1 MDGLL
6 LDRHPSV
13 LRLAQHE
20 RMAGLV
26 RSCCRHL
33 GSFSLLVVL
42 AVISASA
49 LFAGEGKML
58 VKGDPEAIPVGH
70 VKFFR
75 PGAVWPDNNGVHIN
89 AHGGGMIS
97 VNAEGFTPV
106 VGKKTYWFGEHK
118 IEGDAGNVAQVGVH
132 CYSSSDL
139 YNWKDEGI
147 ALAVSDDPESDIIKG
162 CVLERPKV
170 IYNKKT
176 RKYVM
181 WFHLELKDQ
190 GYTAARTGV
199 AVSDKVTGPYKFIES
214 FRPDGQES
222 RDMTVYVDDD
232 EKAYLLHSSENNA
245 TLHISLLTDD
255 YLKPA
260 GMFERVFEGRFMEA
274 PVVFKCKDKYYFIAS
289 DCTGWAPNAARS
301 AVADKITGPWTELGN
316 PCIGTVEQCSVTFT
330 SQSTYVLPVPGKKDA
345 FIFMADR
352 WRPENAIDGRYIW
365 LPVEF
370 ENGRP
375 VIRWVDQW
383 DLGIWE
389 R

>member
-1 MDGLL
+1 
-6 LDRHPSV
+6 
-13 LRLAQHE
+13 
-20 RMAGLV
+20 
-26 RSCCRHL
+26 
-33 GSFSLLVVL
+33 
-42 AVISASA
+42 
-49 LFAGEGKML
+49 
-58 VKGDPEAIPVGH
+58 
-70 VKFFR
+70 
-75 PGAVWPDNNGVHIN
+75 
-89 AHGGGMIS
+89 
-97 VNAEGFTPV
+97 
-106 VGKKTYWFGEHK
+106 
-118 IEGDAGNVAQVGVH
+118 
-132 CYSSSDL
+132 L

-170 IYNKKT
+170 IFNKKT
-176 RKYVM
+176 RRYVM

-260 GMFERVFEGRFMEA
+260 GKFERVFEGRFMEA
-274 PVVFKCKDKYYFIAS
+274 PVVFKCKGKYYFIAS

-301 AVADKITGPWTELGN
+301 AMADKITGPWTELGN
-316 PCIGTVEQCSVTFT
+316 PCIGTEEQCSVTFT
-330 SQSTYVLPVPGKKDA
+330 SQSTYVLPVPNKKDA

-352 WRPENAIDGRYIW
+352 WRPENAVDGRYIW
-365 LPVEF
+365 LPIEF

-383 DLGIWE
+383 DLGVFN
-389 R
+389 RP